1 MLKQALTAVPQ
12 AETSKADELR
22 HATFASLEGHACT
35 EAAQALTKAV
45 NEQVVQRL
53 AHAEAN
59 GVPKTNRNSSSPSQP
74 SWLIC

>member
-1 MLKQALTAVPQ
+1 MKNASLVISREEALDPQ
-12 AETSKADELR
+12 ELR
-22 HATFASLEGHACT
+22 DATFASLEAKACT